1 MSVRDLGRLA
11 VALAFAWALLVPAGA
26 AAATTCEYDGGSE
39 IFTVS
44 MSAPNDSAIL
54 SLGGGSNIAV
64 NSGSEGAISCSG
76 GTATL
81 TNTEFIRV
89 LEEGGGTGTSVSI
102 HNAPEFASG
111 PMFLLA
117 NANGSNTLQVF
128 GVSAPVH
135 FVIGVQGIDA
145 DGDGTKDISFLA
157 VPETVRLFA
166 TAGAD
171 TISARGNAGTGAAFS
186 ASSLEL
192 SGGAGNDTLEG
203 GEQGDALDGDE
214 GEDVLRGFGGN
225 DRLVG
230 DPTGHDADDSFDG
243 GAGSDTY
250 ALPFNAVNALTID
263 LGKTTPQ
270 NTGFGTDTIVNVE
283 NAEGTGQDDTLIGT
297 AGPNRLAGIGGTNLL
312 EGKGGDDELD
322 GSGASVDTVSY
333 ADAPSGVSVDLSTK
347 TASGGDGTDTLN
359 NIDNVIGSR
368 FGDNLTGNDEANVLT
383 PGLGGDVVR
392 ALGGN
397 DTVLIRDGI
406 PDNASCGA
414 GADKAVSDRRSLDVV
429 QADCEI
435 VDAIPEAEAAAPSQ
449 TGTAPGG
456 GSGSGTTPPD
466 RTLVFRLQGSHQ
478 QRLLAQ
484 QAIVVKLRCPQ
495 ENCTVAVGA
504 KGNLAKVKRVSK
516 PVFAAKV
523 RTLKLRLSGGQ
534 RAAIA
539 AALAA
544 GRKPKL
550 KVSAVATDAAGN
562 RVKRTLVVT
571 AKP

>member
-1 MSVRDLGRLA
+1 MTLGVGKIAAVLVLA
-11 VALAFAWALLVPAGA
+11 SALLAPAGA
-26 AAATTCEYDGGSE
+26 AAATTCDYDGSE
-39 IFTVS
+39 FFTVR

-54 SLGGGSNIAV
+54 SLSGGSNIAV

-81 TNTEFIRV
+81 TNTDFIRV
-89 LEEGGGTGTSVSI
+89 LEEGGGSGTTVSI

-111 PMFLLA
+111 PEIILA
-117 NANGSNTLQVF
+117 NAGGTNTLQVF
-128 GVSAPVH
+128 GSAAPVH
-135 FVIGVQGIDA
+135 FVLGAQGIDA
-145 DGDGTKDISFLA
+145 DGDGSKDISFFA
-157 VPETVRLFA
+157 VPEVIRLFA

-186 ASSLEL
+186 ASFLEL

-203 GEQGDALDGDE
+203 GELGDILEGEE

-250 ALPFNAVNALTID
+250 GLPFNALNALTID
-263 LGKTTPQ
+263 LGKATPQ

-283 NAEGTGQDDTLIGT
+283 NAEGADQDDTLVGS
-297 AGPNRLAGIGGTNLL
+297 AGPNRLAGGGGTNLL
-312 EGKGGDDELD
+312 EGKGGDDELE

-333 ADAPSGVSVDLSTK
+333 ADAPSGVSVDLASK
-347 TASGGDGTDTLN
+347 IASGGDGTDALN

-383 PGLGGDVVR
+383 PGLGGDIVR

-397 DTVLIRDGI
+397 DTVQIRDGVA
-406 PDNASCGA
+406 DNASCGA
-414 GADKAVSDRRSLDVV
+414 GADKAVSDRRSLDIV
-429 QADCEI
+429 QADCET
-435 VDAIPEAEAAAPSQ
+435 VDALPEAAAP
-449 TGTAPGG
+449 GG
-456 GSGSGTTPPD
+456 GAKPAPALD
-466 RTLVFRLQGSHQ
+466 FRLQGAHK

-484 QAIVVKLRCPQ
+484 RAIVVKLLCPQ
-495 ENCTVAVGA
+495 ENCTVAIGA
-504 KGNLAKVKRVSK
+504 KGKLAKVKRVSK
-516 PVFAAKV
+516 HVAAGKAK
-523 RTLKLRLSGGQ
+523 TLKLRLSRKQ
-534 RAAIA
+534 REAIA
-539 AALAA
+539 AALAL

-550 KVSAVATDAAGN
+550 KVSALAIDATGN
-562 RVKRTLVVT
+562 RVKRALVVT

>member
-1 MSVRDLGRLA
+1 MSVRGLGKIA
-11 VALAFAWALLVPAGA
+11 VPLAFAWALLAPAGA
-26 AAATTCEYDGGSE
+26 MAATTCDYDGSE
-39 IFTVS
+39 IFTVR
-44 MSAPNDSAIL
+44 MTAPNDSAIL
-54 SLGGGSNIAV
+54 RVTGGTNIAV
-64 NSGSEGAISCSG
+64 NSGSEGPISCSG

-81 TNTEFIRV
+81 TNTDFVRV
-89 LEEGGGTGTSVSI
+89 LEEGAGSGTSVSI
-102 HNAPEFASG
+102 LNAPEFASG

-135 FVIGVQGIDA
+135 FVLGVQGIDA

-171 TISARGNAGTGAAFS
+171 TISARGSLGTGAAFS

-203 GEQGDALDGDE
+203 GEQGDILEGEE

-225 DRLVG
+225 DRLIG
-230 DPTGHDADDSFDG
+230 DSSGQAADDSFDG

-250 ALPFNAVNALTID
+250 ALRFNVLDALTID

-270 NTGFGTDTIVNVE
+270 DTGFGTDTIVNVE
-283 NAEGTGQDDTLIGT
+283 NAEGTDQDDTLIGS
-297 AGPNRLAGIGGTNLL
+297 AGPNRLAGNGGSNLL

-322 GSGASVDTVSY
+322 GSGASIDTVSY
-333 ADAPSGVSVDLSTK
+333 ADAPSGVSVDLSSK
-347 TASGGDGTDTLN
+347 TASGGDGTDALN

-392 ALGGN
+392 ALGGD
-397 DTVLIRDGI
+397 DTVQIRDGV

-435 VDAIPEAEAAAPSQ
+435 VDAIPEAEVAAPSRASQ
-449 TGTAPGG
+449 TGTASGG
-456 GSGSGTTPPD
+456 GGTTPPD
-466 RTLVFRLQGSHQ
+466 RALVFRLQGSHQ

-484 QAIVVKLRCPQ
+484 QAIVVTLRCPQ

-504 KGNLAKVKRVSK
+504 KGNLATVKRVNRR
-516 PVFAAKV
+516 VFAAKAK
-523 RTLKLRLSGGQ
+523 TLKLRLSSGQ

-571 AKP
+571 AR